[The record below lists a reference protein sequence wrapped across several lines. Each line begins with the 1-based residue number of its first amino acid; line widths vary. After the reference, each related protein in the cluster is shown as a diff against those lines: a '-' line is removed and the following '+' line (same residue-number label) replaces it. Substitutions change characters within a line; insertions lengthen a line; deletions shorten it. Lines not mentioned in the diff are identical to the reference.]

1 MRGIKKMT
9 AITMLAVMMSL
20 TAQTAF
26 ANSSV
31 LLSDRDG
38 VLISDKQKEVRVTDW
53 VGILLD
59 YVKTGVLISDRT
71 GVLIS
76 D

>member
-9 AITMLAVMMSL
+9 AIAMLAVMMSL

-26 ANSSV
+26 ATQGV
-31 LLSDRDG
+31 ILSDRDG
-38 VLISDKQKEVRVTDW
+38 VILGDKQKDVRTTDW
-53 VGILLD
+53 VGIILD
-59 YVKTGVLISDRT
+59 YIKTGVLLSDRS
-71 GVLIS
+71 GVILS